1 MRLNL
6 KYTLQFYTNL
16 VKDVDGGELRLR
28 PGVSRELVA
37 AHRQEGL
44 AVRHV
49 VSPAEQGTVA
59 D

>member
-1 MRLNL
+1 MYLYLNL
-6 KYTLQFYTNL
+6 
-16 VKDVDGGELRLR
+16 VEDVDGCELRLWPR
-28 PGVSRELVA
+28 VALELVA

-44 AVRHV
+44 AVRDV

>member
-1 MRLNL
+1 MDL
-6 KYTLQFYTNL
+6 YSNL

-28 PGVSRELVA
+28 PRVARELVA

-59 D
+59 DWKK